1 VRATLNKNHSIKG
14 DKELRKIISAV
25 ILTLLMG
32 VGVTALP
39 IQLNAAKV
47 INDIGDPI
55 DLTLNTGKL
64 IKLDKAATSVF
75 IGNPELADVQVQS
88 PTIIYIFAKKPGKTN
103 LFALNG
109 NGDVL
114 LNSPVA
120 ISHDVVSLE
129 KALLDVDPN
138 GQLKAQSMRDG
149 IVLTGRAATA
159 SVSEDARRIAALYTS
174 PENIL
179 NRIVIEG
186 SQQVNL
192 RVQVAEV
199 ARSVTKQLG
208 VNWENLSSGLGN
220 FSLGTF
226 VGRDVIDSSSLITRN
241 GTASSLFA
249 GFNDGQTAIQGI
261 IDALEDEGLI
271 TVLAEPN
278 LTALSGETANFL
290 AGGEFPIP
298 VPQEDGAISIEYKEF
313 GVSLTFTPN
322 IVSNNRI
329 NLRVKPEVSQLS
341 SASAININN
350 IFIQSLLTRRAETTV
365 ELASGQSFVLGGL
378 LNSDSDNNVS
388 KTPFLGE
395 LPIIGALFRSTS
407 FQKNETELVI
417 IVTPYLVEPTNS
429 RIALPTDGYIPPNDK
444 DLYKDGKSFRPTD
457 SSAAPVDN
465 AAPTTAKNSVK
476 LIGPAGFIME

>member
-1 VRATLNKNHSIKG
+1 MV
-14 DKELRKIISAV
+14 LRKLLLAMAAV
-25 ILTLLMG
+25 
-32 VGVTALP
+32 ALVSGGLATP
-39 IQLNAAKV
+39 VSDGYAAKI

-64 IKLDKAATSVF
+64 IKLDNPANSVF
-75 IGNPELADVQVQS
+75 VGNPELADVQVQS
-88 PTIIYIFAKKPGKTN
+88 PTIIYVFAKRPGKTN
-103 LFALNG
+103 LFALDKKG
-109 NGDVL
+109 SVL
-114 LNSPVA
+114 LNSPVQ
-120 ISHDVVSLE
+120 ISHDVSSLQQS
-129 KALLDVDPN
+129 LRDIDPN
-138 GQLKAQSMRDG
+138 GFIKAHSVQEGLILS
-149 IVLTGRAATA
+149 GRAASA
-159 SVSEDARRIAALYTS
+159 SVSSDAQRLAALYA
-174 PENIL
+174 PGGNIV
-179 NRIVIEG
+179 NRIVVEG

-208 VNWENLSSGLGN
+208 INWENLSGLGN

-226 VGRDVIDSSSLITRN
+226 VGRDIVDATNLITRS
-241 GTASSLFA
+241 GSTSGLFA
-249 GFNDGQTAIQGI
+249 AFNDGQTSIQGM

-278 LTALSGETANFL
+278 LTALSGETASFL

-298 VPQEDGAISIEYKEF
+298 VPQEDGAIAIDYKEF
-313 GVSLTFTPN
+313 GVSLRFTPN
-322 IVSNNRI
+322 LVGNNRI
-329 NLRVKPEVSQLS
+329 NLQVRPEVSQLS

-395 LPIIGALFRSTS
+395 LPIIGALFRSVS
-407 FQKNETELVI
+407 FQRNETELVI

-429 RIALPTDGYIPPNDK
+429 RIALPTDGYVPPNDS
-444 DLYKDGKSFRPTD
+444 DLYKDGELMKPSSGENQFNVDD
-457 SSAAPVDN
+457 SSK
-465 AAPTTAKNSVK
+465 TADAKDVK

>member
-1 VRATLNKNHSIKG
+1 MRKLLLAMAAVALVSGGLATPVSDG
-14 DKELRKIISAV
+14 Y
-25 ILTLLMG
+25 
-32 VGVTALP
+32 
-39 IQLNAAKV
+39 AAKI

-64 IKLDKAATSVF
+64 IKLDNPANSVF
-75 IGNPELADVQVQS
+75 VGNPELADVQVQS
-88 PTIIYIFAKKPGKTN
+88 PTIIYVFAKRPGKTN
-103 LFALNG
+103 LFALDKKG
-109 NGDVL
+109 SVL
-114 LNSPVA
+114 LNSPVQ
-120 ISHDVVSLE
+120 ISHDVSSLQQS
-129 KALLDVDPN
+129 LRDIDPN
-138 GQLKAQSMRDG
+138 GFIKAHSVQEGLILS
-149 IVLTGRAATA
+149 GRAASA
-159 SVSEDARRIAALYTS
+159 SVSSDAQRLAALYA
-174 PENIL
+174 PGGNIV
-179 NRIVIEG
+179 NRIVVEG

-208 VNWENLSSGLGN
+208 INWENLSGLGN

-226 VGRDVIDSSSLITRN
+226 VGRDIVDATNLITRS
-241 GTASSLFA
+241 GSTSGLFA
-249 GFNDGQTAIQGI
+249 AFNDGQTSIQGM

-278 LTALSGETANFL
+278 LTALSGETASFL

-298 VPQEDGAISIEYKEF
+298 VPQEDGAIAIDYKEF
-313 GVSLTFTPN
+313 GVSLRFTPN
-322 IVSNNRI
+322 LVGNNRI
-329 NLRVKPEVSQLS
+329 NLQVRPEVSQLS

-395 LPIIGALFRSTS
+395 LPIIGALFRSVS
-407 FQKNETELVI
+407 FQRNETELVI

-429 RIALPTDGYIPPNDK
+429 RIALPTDGYVPPNDS
-444 DLYKDGKSFRPTD
+444 DLYKDGELMKPSSGENQFNVDD
-457 SSAAPVDN
+457 SSK
-465 AAPTTAKNSVK
+465 TADAKDVK

>member
-1 VRATLNKNHSIKG
+1 M
-14 DKELRKIISAV
+14 RKLLSALAV
-25 ILTLLMG
+25 SALLG
-32 VGVTALP
+32 FANIPAVENA
-39 IQLNAAKV
+39 QAAKV

-55 DLTLNTGKL
+55 NLTLSTGKL
-64 IKLDKAATSVF
+64 IKLDNAANSVF
-75 IGNPELADVQVQS
+75 VGNPELADVQVQS
-88 PTIIYIFAKKPGKTN
+88 PTIIYVFAKKPGKTN
-103 LFALNG
+103 LFALDGSG
-109 NGDVL
+109 NVL
-114 LNSPVA
+114 LNSPVH
-120 ISHDVVSLE
+120 IRHDTVSLE
-129 KALLDVDPN
+129 KALLDIEPT
-138 GQLKAQSMRDG
+138 GSLKAESVREG
-149 IVLTGRAATA
+149 IVLTGRAANPA
-159 SVSEDARRIAALYTS
+159 VAEDARRIAALYAAET
-174 PENIL
+174 NIL

-208 VNWENLSSGLGN
+208 INWENLSTGLGN

-226 VGRDVIDSSSLITRN
+226 VGRDIVGTGNAITRN
-241 GTASSLFA
+241 GSLSSAFL
-249 GFNDGQTAIQGI
+249 GFNDGSTTIQGM

-278 LTALSGETANFL
+278 LTALSGETASFL

-298 VPQEDGAISIEYKEF
+298 VPQEDGAISIDYKEF
-313 GVSLTFTPN
+313 GVSLRFTPN
-322 IVSNNRI
+322 LVSNNRI
-329 NLRVKPEVSQLS
+329 NLQVRPEVSQLS

-395 LPIIGALFRSTS
+395 LPIIGALFRSVS
-407 FQKNETELVI
+407 FQRNETELVI

-429 RIALPTDGYIPPNDK
+429 RIALPTDGYVPPSDSDN
-444 DLYKDGKSFRPTD
+444 YKDGELFRPTQPSAEKKSE
-457 SSAAPVDN
+457 SSA
-465 AAPTTAKNSVK
+465 TTAEKSEKEVK
-476 LIGPAGFIME
+476 LVGPAGFIME

>member
-1 VRATLNKNHSIKG
+1 MRKVLKALAVSTLMAIGLSSATP
-14 DKELRKIISAV
+14 
-25 ILTLLMG
+25 T
-32 VGVTALP
+32 TW
-39 IQLNAAKV
+39 AAKV

-55 DLTLNTGKL
+55 QLTLNTGKL
-64 IKLDKAATSVF
+64 IKLDNAAASVF
-75 IGNPELADVQVQS
+75 VGNPELADVQVQS
-88 PTIIYIFAKKPGKTN
+88 PTVIYVFAKNPGKTN
-103 LFALNG
+103 LFALDRKG
-109 NGDVL
+109 TVL
-114 LNSPVA
+114 LNSPVQ

-129 KALLDVDPN
+129 DALKEIDPQGFIKAKSV
-138 GQLKAQSMRDG
+138 QDG
-149 IVLTGRAATA
+149 LVLTGLAASAAVSADAHNLA
-159 SVSEDARRIAALYTS
+159 SLYA
-174 PENIL
+174 PGGNVL
-179 NRIVIEG
+179 NRIVVEG

-208 VNWENLSSGLGN
+208 VNWENLSGIGN
-220 FSLGTF
+220 FSLGSA
-226 VGRDVIDSSSLITRN
+226 VGRDVLNTANEITRL
-241 GTASSLFA
+241 GSATSVFA
-249 GFNDGQTAIQGI
+249 GFNDGQTSIQGM

-278 LTALSGETANFL
+278 LTALSGETASFL

-322 IVSNNRI
+322 LVGNNRI
-329 NLRVKPEVSQLS
+329 NLKVKPEVSQLS

-395 LPIIGALFRSTS
+395 LPIIGALFRSVS
-407 FQKNETELVI
+407 FQRNETELVI

-429 RIALPTDGYIPPNDK
+429 RIALPTDGYVPPNDT
-444 DLYKDGKSFRPTD
+444 DHYRDGKLFKPTED
-457 SSAAPVDN
+457 VSK
-465 AAPTTAKNSVK
+465 APTQNGSSTAANGDVK